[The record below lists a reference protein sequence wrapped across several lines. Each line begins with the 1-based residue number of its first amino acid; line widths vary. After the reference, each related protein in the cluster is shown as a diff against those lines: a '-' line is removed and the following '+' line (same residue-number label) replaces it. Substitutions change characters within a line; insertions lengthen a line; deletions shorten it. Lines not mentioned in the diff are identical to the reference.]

1 MPALKHRY
9 TTLSLCIGMALA
21 MPIQAATDQEVEQ
34 LQQQVKDMQERYE
47 QQNAVLKAMAVKIQ
61 RLEQDAQPRSVK
73 VGGTQPQPNTSAEQG
88 EPQGQEAGTTQQ
100 AQNGEVVKEA
110 PASRSTEAVYREQ
123 HALFDRRFTI
133 EPGISYSHS
142 DRRDLFLN
150 GFLALDAIFLGDIS
164 LDRIK
169 ADTWTFDLTG
179 RYSYSDRLQFDV
191 NVPYLYRDSSFST
204 VGAGFATNSVAE
216 DDVSNGDFGDV
227 SVGAFYRLFT
237 EQGSRPDT
245 VLSLRVKAPT
255 GKDPYGIKFVEVND
269 SGQNLTVPTELPT
282 GNGVWSVSPGISIIK
297 TTDPAILFANFSY
310 TYNFERSFS
319 DISTSPDIRT
329 KADVDLGDSF
339 AFGAGF
345 AFALNE
351 KLSASMSYSHRI
363 TRETTIQAS
372 GQSEQTVNGSDA
384 SAGLLNFGVSYS
396 LGDNLTMTG
405 NVGIGIT
412 PDAPDVTVGF
422 RFPYNF

>member
-1 MPALKHRY
+1 MPARKHRY
-9 TTLSLCIGMALA
+9 TTLSLCIGLALA
-21 MPIQAATDQEVEQ
+21 TPIQAATDQEVEQ
-34 LQQQVKDMQERYE
+34 LQQQVKEMQQRYE
-47 QQNAVLKAMAVKIQ
+47 QQNEVLKAMAVKIQ
-61 RLEQDAQPRSVK
+61 RLEQESQPRSVK
-73 VGGTQPQPNTSAEQG
+73 VGGTQPQPNTSAEPG
-88 EPQGQEAGTTQQ
+88 EPQAGTDTQQ
-100 AQNGEVVKEA
+100 AQTSGEVVKEA
-110 PASRSTEAVYREQ
+110 PASRSAEAVYREQ
-123 HALFDRRFTI
+123 HTLFDRKFTI

-179 RYSYSDRLQFDV
+179 RYSYSDRLQFDI

-227 SVGAFYRLFT
+227 SFGAFYRLFT

-245 VLSLRVKAPT
+245 VLSLRLKTPT
-255 GKDPYGIKFVEVND
+255 GKDPYGIKFVTVAD

-282 GNGVWSVSPGISIIK
+282 GNGVWSITPGISFIK

-319 DISTSPDIRT
+319 DISTSPGMRT

-339 AFGAGF
+339 ALGAGF

-363 TRETTIQAS
+363 TRETSIKQS
-372 GQSEQTVNGSDA
+372 GQSEVDVNGSDA
-384 SAGLLNFGVSYS
+384 SAGLLNFGISYS
-396 LGDNLTMTG
+396 LGDNLTMSG